1 MGYRARDEECAM
13 SDMMALE
20 ERFGASNYAP
30 LPVVLTR
37 GEGVWL
43 WDVEGRRYLD
53 MLSAYS
59 AVSFGYG
66 HPRLL
71 AALESQ
77 ARRLAVTSRA
87 FHSDRLPPFLA
98 RVCEVT
104 GMDRALPMST
114 GAEAVETAIKCVR
127 KWAYPRAR
135 PRSCAAPA
143 TSTAG
148 RRPSWASPPSA
159 STASISAPS
168 AAASWPFRS
177 ATRGRWR
184 P

>member
-1 MGYRARDEECAM
+1 MD
-13 SDMMALE
+13 DMIALE
-20 ERFGASNYAP
+20 RRYGAANYAP

-37 GEGVWL
+37 GEGAWL

-71 AALESQ
+71 AALQGQ
-77 ARRLAVTSRA
+77 ASRLAVTSRA
-87 FHSDRLPPFLA
+87 FHSDRLPRFLQ
-98 RVCEVT
+98 RVCELT

-127 KWAYPRAR
+127 KWAYTVKGVPEGEA
-135 PRSCAAPA
+135 
-143 TSTAG
+143 
-148 RRPSWASPPSA
+148 
-159 STASISAPS
+159 
-168 AAASWPFRS
+168 
-177 ATRGRWR
+177 
-184 P
+184 